1 MHEQTPQQKN
11 ETLEALQA
19 ENQALK
25 QQVAQ
30 QETALAASFAKYNAA
45 AAQVSLLTREKAQA
59 EQALAAVTNSF
70 CWRATRPVRA
80 LLNGLRRVL
89 EHTPRLLNLCR
100 KAKRGLMKL
109 RRLSLADLRRNA
121 QLRRWGR
128 AWRAKHGKLAVPA
141 DFGCTRAEYEAQCN
155 ATFPQR
161 HTFSI
166 LVPLYNTPE
175 SFLREMI
182 ASVQHQTYGD
192 WELCLADG
200 SDDQHSEVGRIC
212 QELAQSD
219 GRIRYRKLEE
229 NRGISG
235 NTNACIE
242 LATGDYIGLFDH
254 DDLLHPSALY
264 EMMCAICA
272 QEADFLYTDENTFQK
287 NPRDAYCPHYKA
299 DFAPD
304 TLRSYNYIC
313 HFTVFRRSLMEQV
326 GTFRSAFD
334 GSQDYDLIL
343 RLTEQAQRI
352 VHIPKILYF
361 WRASANS
368 TAADISAKPYTMDA
382 ARRALAEHLV
392 RLGLEGT
399 VEDARI
405 PSTYKI
411 NYAIQ
416 GQPLISILIPSC
428 DHWTTLKRCID
439 SILARSTYRNFEIVV
454 IENNSIDPAT
464 FAYYDQL
471 EAQPEVRVVRWQDK
485 FNYSAINNFGFAH
498 AKGDYVLLLNNDI
511 EVITP
516 GWLEEMLMFAQR
528 SDVGAVG
535 AMLYYPSDK
544 VQHGGV
550 ILGIGGVA
558 GHAHKYFARGSY
570 GYMSRLAIAQ
580 NLSAVTAA
588 CVMVPRH
595 VYEETH
601 GLNEDFEV
609 AFNDIDFCMR
619 IRKAG
624 YLIVWTPFAELYHY
638 ESESRGTEDT
648 PEKQARFESEVR
660 RFWSL
665 WQPELDRGDPYYN
678 PNLTL
683 EREDYS
689 LRSEDKNR

>member
-1 MHEQTPQQKN
+1 
-11 ETLEALQA
+11 
-19 ENQALK
+19 
-25 QQVAQ
+25 
-30 QETALAASFAKYNAA
+30 
-45 AAQVSLLTREKAQA
+45 
-59 EQALAAVTNSF
+59 
-70 CWRATRPVRA
+70 
-80 LLNGLRRVL
+80 
-89 EHTPRLLNLCR
+89 
-100 KAKRGLMKL
+100 
-109 RRLSLADLRRNA
+109 
-121 QLRRWGR
+121 
-128 AWRAKHGKLAVPA
+128 
-141 DFGCTRAEYEAQCN
+141 
-155 ATFPQR
+155 
-161 HTFSI
+161 
-166 LVPLYNTPE
+166 
-175 SFLREMI
+175 
-182 ASVQHQTYGD
+182 
-192 WELCLADG
+192 
-200 SDDQHSEVGRIC
+200 
-212 QELAQSD
+212 
-219 GRIRYRKLEE
+219 
-229 NRGISG
+229 
-235 NTNACIE
+235 
-242 LATGDYIGLFDH
+242 
-254 DDLLHPSALY
+254 
-264 EMMCAICA
+264 
-272 QEADFLYTDENTFQK
+272 
-287 NPRDAYCPHYKA
+287 
-299 DFAPD
+299 
-304 TLRSYNYIC
+304 
-313 HFTVFRRSLMEQV
+313 
-326 GTFRSAFD
+326 
-334 GSQDYDLIL
+334 
-343 RLTEQAQRI
+343 
-352 VHIPKILYF
+352 
-361 WRASANS
+361 
-368 TAADISAKPYTMDA
+368 
-382 ARRALAEHLV
+382 
-392 RLGLEGT
+392 
-399 VEDARI
+399 
-405 PSTYKI
+405 
-411 NYAIQ
+411 
-416 GQPLISILIPSC
+416 
-428 DHWTTLKRCID
+428 
-439 SILARSTYRNFEIVV
+439 
-454 IENNSIDPAT
+454 
-464 FAYYDQL
+464 
-471 EAQPEVRVVRWQDK
+471 VRVVRWQDK